1 MPDDRT
7 AGDPTQ
13 EASAASPPEPLA
25 GASGAGRRGP
35 SPFLIGLAFVV
46 LFGGGYALTQYITY
60 SGPKIA
66 WLYDLE
72 QARAESGRSRKR
84 IFLMLHEP
92 GCKITARN
100 ERELFSTRFA
110 RERLAQMIPCRVE
123 LRPGDPLRD
132 QFQFTGPPLMITL
145 DANGMPLGRSEGRI
159 DEREFRT
166 NHHPK

>member
-7 AGDPTQ
+7 DRESHPQ
-13 EASAASPPEPLA
+13 ASAASTPDLSA
-25 GASGAGRRGP
+25 AASGAVRRGP
-35 SPFLIGLAFVV
+35 SPFLIGVAFVV

-66 WLYDLE
+66 WLYDLD
-72 QARAESGRSRKR
+72 QARAESARSRKR

-110 RERLAQMIPCRVE
+110 RERLAQMVPCRVE

-145 DANGMPLGRSEGRI
+145 DVNGMPLGRSEGRI

-166 NHHPK
+166 NHHPR